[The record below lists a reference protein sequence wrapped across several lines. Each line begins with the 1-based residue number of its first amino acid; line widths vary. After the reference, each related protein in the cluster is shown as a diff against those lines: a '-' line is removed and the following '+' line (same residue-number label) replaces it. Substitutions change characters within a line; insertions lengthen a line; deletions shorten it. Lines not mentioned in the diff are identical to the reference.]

1 MQMDDDNSWDEN
13 DGNGE
18 GDEDDY
24 FDDVVVYDEGLFC
37 LIYKLLNLIFEL
49 KYWFCLMNS
58 HLFIVIFC

>member
-24 FDDVVVYDEGLFC
+24 FDDDFA
-37 LIYKLLNLIFEL
+37 
-49 KYWFCLMNS
+49 
-58 HLFIVIFC
+58 